1 MEAGSKAITLSL
13 MAETTP
19 LYQIRLAVRSELEDI
34 AAGDSVLVAASGGAD
49 SSALAAALLLE
60 CKTKSIK
67 VIALI
72 IDHGLQKNSADVT
85 HETKRTLTKIGYEN
99 IEIRRVTVEITDGL
113 EASARRARYQALSDV
128 ANSHNAVAVFLGHTK
143 DDQAETVL
151 LGLSRGSGSRS
162 LSGMAARVDR
172 YRRPLLS
179 ITRAQTEAA
188 CEEAGIKFWQ
198 DPHNQSME
206 FTRVRVREV
215 VLPTMEREIGP
226 GISDAL
232 ARSAKLLRDDA
243 DALDYLS
250 EEIFSKLDPASLEIS
265 KLESQPRA
273 IRTRILRRA
282 IYLAG
287 APQGSLSAEH
297 IEPVEALITAWKGQG
312 PISLPGGV
320 TVARISGRLSLSKS
334 GGQG

>member
-99 IEIRRVTVEITDGL
+99 IEIRRVTVQITDGL
-113 EASARRARYQALSDV
+113 EASARRARYQALNDV

-151 LGLSRGSGSRS
+151 LGLARGSGSRS

-215 VLPTMEREIGP
+215 VLPTMEKEIGP

-250 EEIFSKLDPASLEIS
+250 DEIFSKLEPASLEIS

-273 IRTRILRRA
+273 IRTRILRKA

>member
-1 MEAGSKAITLSL
+1 MEAGSRAITLSL

-34 AAGDSVLVAASGGAD
+34 AAGESVLVAASGGAD

-113 EASARRARYQALSDV
+113 EASARRARYQALNDV
-128 ANSHNAVAVFLGHTK
+128 ANSHNAVAVFLGHTR

-162 LSGMAARVDR
+162 LSGMAARVDL
-172 YRRPLLS
+172 YRRPLLA

-215 VLPTMEREIGP
+215 VLPTMEKEIGP

-250 EEIFSKLDPASLEIS
+250 DEIFSKLEPASLDVS

-287 APQGSLSAEH
+287 APQGSLSADH

>member
-1 MEAGSKAITLSL
+1 MEAGSRAITLSL

-113 EASARRARYQALSDV
+113 EASARRSRYQALNDV

-215 VLPTMEREIGP
+215 VLPTMEKEIGP

-250 EEIFSKLDPASLEIS
+250 DEIFSKLEPASLEIS

-273 IRTRILRRA
+273 IRTRILRKA

>member
-151 LGLSRGSGSRS
+151 LGLARGSGSRS

-215 VLPTMEREIGP
+215 VLPTMEKEIGP

-250 EEIFSKLDPASLEIS
+250 DEIFSKLEPASLEIS

>member
-1 MEAGSKAITLSL
+1 MEAGSRAITLSL

-34 AAGDSVLVAASGGAD
+34 AAGESVLVAASGGAD

-113 EASARRARYQALSDV
+113 EASARRARYQALNDV
-128 ANSHNAVAVFLGHTK
+128 ANSHNAVAVFLGHTR

-162 LSGMAARVDR
+162 LSGMAARVDL
-172 YRRPLLS
+172 YRRPLLA

-215 VLPTMEREIGP
+215 VLPTMEKEIGP

-250 EEIFSKLDPASLEIS
+250 DEIFSKLEPASLDVS

-287 APQGSLSAEH
+287 APQGSLSADH

-334 GGQG
+334 SGQG

>member
-1 MEAGSKAITLSL
+1 

-34 AAGDSVLVAASGGAD
+34 AAGESVLVAASGGAD

-113 EASARRARYQALSDV
+113 EASARRARYQALNDV
-128 ANSHNAVAVFLGHTK
+128 ANSHNAVAVFLGHTR

-162 LSGMAARVDR
+162 LSGMAARVDL
-172 YRRPLLS
+172 YRRPLLA

-215 VLPTMEREIGP
+215 VLPTMEKEIGP

-250 EEIFSKLDPASLEIS
+250 DEIFSKLEPASLDVS
-265 KLESQPRA
+265 TLESQPRA

-287 APQGSLSAEH
+287 APQGSLSADH

-334 GGQG
+334 SGQG

>member
-99 IEIRRVTVEITDGL
+99 IEIRRVSVEITDGL

-215 VLPTMEREIGP
+215 VLPTMEKEIGP

-250 EEIFSKLDPASLEIS
+250 DEIFSKLEPASLEIS

-273 IRTRILRRA
+273 IRTRILRKA

>member
-1 MEAGSKAITLSL
+1 MEAGSRAITLSL

-34 AAGDSVLVAASGGAD
+34 AAGDRVLVAASGGAD

-60 CKTKSIK
+60 CRSKSIK

-128 ANSHNAVAVFLGHTK
+128 ANSHNAVAIFLGHTR

-172 YRRPLLS
+172 YRRPLLA

-215 VLPTMEREIGP
+215 VLPTMEKEIGP

-243 DALDYLS
+243 DALDSLS
-250 EEIFSKLDPASLEIS
+250 DEIFSGLEPASLEIS

-312 PISLPGGV
+312 AISLPGGV

-334 GGQG
+334 SGQE

>member
-1 MEAGSKAITLSL
+1 MEAGSRAITLSL

-60 CKTKSIK
+60 CKSKSIK

-128 ANSHNAVAVFLGHTK
+128 ANSHNAVAIFLGHTK

-172 YRRPLLS
+172 YRRPLLA

-215 VLPTMEREIGP
+215 VLPTMEKEIGP

-243 DALDYLS
+243 DALDSLS
-250 EEIFSKLDPASLEIS
+250 DEIFSKLEPASLDIS

-297 IEPVEALITAWKGQG
+297 IEPIEALIAAWKGQG
-312 PISLPGGV
+312 AISLPGGV

-334 GGQG
+334 SGQE

>member
-1 MEAGSKAITLSL
+1 MEVGSRAITLSL

-19 LYQIRLAVRSELEDI
+19 LYQIRLAVRFELEDI
-34 AAGDSVLVAASGGAD
+34 AAGGSVLVAASGGAD

-60 CKTKSIK
+60 CKSKSIK

-85 HETKRTLTKIGYEN
+85 HETKRTLAKIGYEN

-128 ANSHNAVAVFLGHTK
+128 ANSHNAVAIFLGHTR

-172 YRRPLLS
+172 YRRPLLA

-215 VLPTMEREIGP
+215 VLPTMEKEIGP

-243 DALDYLS
+243 DALDSLS
-250 EEIFSKLDPASLEIS
+250 DEIFSELEPASLDIL

-273 IRTRILRRA
+273 IRTRVLRRA

-287 APQGSLSAEH
+287 APKGSLSAEH
-297 IEPVEALITAWKGQG
+297 IEPVEALFTAWKGQG

-334 GGQG
+334 SGQE

>member
-113 EASARRARYQALSDV
+113 EASARRARYQALKDV
-128 ANSHNAVAVFLGHTK
+128 ANSHKAVAIFLGHTR

-172 YRRPLLS
+172 YRRPLLA

-215 VLPTMEREIGP
+215 VLPTMEKEIGP

-250 EEIFSKLDPASLEIS
+250 DEIFSKLEPASLDIS
-265 KLESQPRA
+265 KLEAQPRA

-287 APQGSLSAEH
+287 APQGSLSADH

-312 PISLPGGV
+312 SISLPGGV

>member
-99 IEIRRVTVEITDGL
+99 IEIRRVSVEITDGL
-113 EASARRARYQALSDV
+113 EASARRARYQALNDV

-215 VLPTMEREIGP
+215 VLPTMEKEIGP

-250 EEIFSKLDPASLEIS
+250 DEIFSKLEPASLEIS

>member
-1 MEAGSKAITLSL
+1 MEAGSRAITLSL

-60 CKTKSIK
+60 CKSKSIK

-85 HETKRTLTKIGYEN
+85 HETKRTLAKIGYEN

-128 ANSHNAVAVFLGHTK
+128 ANSHNAVAIFLGHTK

-172 YRRPLLS
+172 YRRPLLA

-215 VLPTMEREIGP
+215 VLPTMEKEIGP

-243 DALDYLS
+243 DALDSLS
-250 EEIFSKLDPASLEIS
+250 DEFFSELEPASLDIS

-312 PISLPGGV
+312 AISLPGGV

-334 GGQG
+334 SGQE

>member
-113 EASARRARYQALSDV
+113 EASARRARYQALNDV

-162 LSGMAARVDR
+162 LSGMASRVDR

-215 VLPTMEREIGP
+215 VLPTMEKEIGP

-250 EEIFSKLDPASLEIS
+250 EEIFSKLEPASLEIS

-273 IRTRILRRA
+273 IRTRILRKA

>member
-113 EASARRARYQALSDV
+113 EASARRSRYQALNDV

-162 LSGMAARVDR
+162 LSGMASRVDR

-215 VLPTMEREIGP
+215 VLPTMEKEIGP

-250 EEIFSKLDPASLEIS
+250 DEIFSKLEPASLEIS

-273 IRTRILRRA
+273 IRTRILRKA

>member
-215 VLPTMEREIGP
+215 VLPTMEKEIGP

-250 EEIFSKLDPASLEIS
+250 EEIFSKLEPASLEIS

>member
-1 MEAGSKAITLSL
+1 MEVGSRAITLSL
-13 MAETTP
+13 MAETTH

-34 AAGDSVLVAASGGAD
+34 AAGESVLVAASGGAD

-113 EASARRARYQALSDV
+113 EASARRARYQALNDV
-128 ANSHNAVAVFLGHTK
+128 ANSHNAVAVFLGHTR

-162 LSGMAARVDR
+162 LSGMAARVDL
-172 YRRPLLS
+172 YRRPLLA

-215 VLPTMEREIGP
+215 VLPTMEKEIGP

-250 EEIFSKLDPASLEIS
+250 DEIFSKLEPASLDVS

-287 APQGSLSAEH
+287 APQGSLSADH

-334 GGQG
+334 SGQG

>member
-1 MEAGSKAITLSL
+1 MEAGSRAITLSL

-113 EASARRARYQALSDV
+113 EASARRSRYQALNEV
-128 ANSHNAVAVFLGHTK
+128 ANAHNAVAVFLGHTK

-215 VLPTMEREIGP
+215 VLPTMEKEIGP

-250 EEIFSKLDPASLEIS
+250 DEIFSKLEPASLEIS

-273 IRTRILRRA
+273 IRTRILRKA

>member
-99 IEIRRVTVEITDGL
+99 IEIRRVTVQITDGL
-113 EASARRARYQALSDV
+113 EASARRARYQALNDV

-151 LGLSRGSGSRS
+151 LGLARGSGSRS

-215 VLPTMEREIGP
+215 VLPTMEKEIGP

-250 EEIFSKLDPASLEIS
+250 DEIFSKLEPASLEIS

-273 IRTRILRRA
+273 IRTRVLRKA

>member
-113 EASARRARYQALSDV
+113 EASARRARYQALKDV
-128 ANSHNAVAVFLGHTK
+128 ANSHKAVAIFLGHTR

-172 YRRPLLS
+172 YRRPLLA

-215 VLPTMEREIGP
+215 VLPTMEKEIGP

-250 EEIFSKLDPASLEIS
+250 DEIFSKLEPASLDIS
-265 KLESQPRA
+265 KLEAQPRA

>member
-99 IEIRRVTVEITDGL
+99 IEIRRVSVEITDGL
-113 EASARRARYQALSDV
+113 EASARRARYQALNDV

-215 VLPTMEREIGP
+215 VLPTMEKEIGP

-250 EEIFSKLDPASLEIS
+250 DEIFSKLDPASLEIS

-273 IRTRILRRA
+273 IRTRILRKA

>member
-1 MEAGSKAITLSL
+1 MGAGSRAITLSL

-34 AAGDSVLVAASGGAD
+34 SAGDSVLVAASGGAD

-60 CKTKSIK
+60 CKSKSIK

-72 IDHGLQKNSADVT
+72 IDHGLQRNSADVT

-128 ANSHNAVAVFLGHTK
+128 ANSHNAVAVFLGHTR

-243 DALDYLS
+243 DALDHLS
-250 EEIFSKLDPASLEIS
+250 DEIFSKLDPASLDIS

-287 APQGSLSAEH
+287 APQGSLSADH
-297 IEPVEALITAWKGQG
+297 VEPVEALITAWKGQG

>member
-113 EASARRARYQALSDV
+113 EASARRARYQALKDV
-128 ANSHNAVAVFLGHTK
+128 ANSHSAVAIFLGHTR

-172 YRRPLLS
+172 YRRPLLA

-215 VLPTMEREIGP
+215 VLPTMEKEIGP

-250 EEIFSKLDPASLEIS
+250 DEIFSKLEPASLDIS
-265 KLESQPRA
+265 KLEAQPRA

-287 APQGSLSAEH
+287 APQGSLSADH

-312 PISLPGGV
+312 SISLPGGV

>member
-1 MEAGSKAITLSL
+1 MEAGSRAITLSL

-19 LYQIRLAVRSELEDI
+19 LYQIRLAVRSEIEDI
-34 AAGDSVLVAASGGAD
+34 AAGESVLVAASGGAD

-99 IEIRRVTVEITDGL
+99 IETRRVSVEITDGL
-113 EASARRARYQALSDV
+113 EASARRARYQALNDV

-151 LGLSRGSGSRS
+151 LGLARGSGSRS

-215 VLPTMEREIGP
+215 VLPTMEKEIGP

-250 EEIFSKLDPASLEIS
+250 DEIFSKLEPASLDIS
-265 KLESQPRA
+265 KLETQPRA